1 MGDADDTIV
10 QVTTSGGEQFFKHFY
25 NYMDTNRKDIRNL
38 YHEQSKARPAPVPA
52 PPFPPTPSM
61 SLWRRPAAQRGSREQ
76 VIWNG
81 HTIQG
86 RAGVEKFLSD
96 LPASKHEPSSLDC
109 QPIADTTGAPPSRT
123 GAGGIG
129 PLGLMPCNQ
138 PPLRQT
144 CGLALEPWFKR
155 ESLLA
160 AYATLACH

>member
-38 YHEQSKARPAPVPA
+38 YHEQSK
-52 PPFPPTPSM
+52 
-61 SLWRRPAAQRGSREQ
+61 

-109 QPIADTTGAPPSRT
+109 QPIADTTAVAPGQDPADPMILVAVSGMVQFGSIEST
-123 GAGGIG
+123 
-129 PLGLMPCNQ
+129 
-138 PPLRQT
+138 PPPTARPFCQS
-144 CGLALEPWFKR
+144 FV
-155 ESLLA
+155 
-160 AYATLACH
+160 